1 MVSKARQRDYEAATT
16 IITSRLNMPHP
27 SAAVRRVTA
36 LLIFLHD
43 ASKRAQLE
51 GIERLQTFL
60 KSPVLRETINRKLM
74 RYSNWTPQFLAQGRQ
89 PVAVWSRKA
98 AEKLNAEDG
107 PENPWELIDSE
118 DWADPKEF
126 EEMAVW
132 FLLAKGHWER
142 YRRCDQCPQWFY
154 ALTDFQKFCQ
164 KSCRQKAAAQTD
176 EFKEKRKIYMKERY
190 RPNLKARTEKGL
202 ELSARRKKR

>member
-27 SAAVRRVTA
+27 PAAVRRVTA

-74 RYSNWTPQFLAQGRQ
+74 RYSNWTPQFPAQGRQ

-107 PENPWELIDSE
+107 PEN
-118 DWADPKEF
+118 
-126 EEMAVW
+126 
-132 FLLAKGHWER
+132 
-142 YRRCDQCPQWFY
+142 
-154 ALTDFQKFCQ
+154 
-164 KSCRQKAAAQTD
+164 
-176 EFKEKRKIYMKERY
+176 
-190 RPNLKARTEKGL
+190 
-202 ELSARRKKR
+202 